1 MDDNTSA
8 DRIAIGPPSESPTSR
23 VRIAALALLLV
34 AGAATWSLTNGGD
47 PPQPAAAPSDNVL
60 RSTEPT
66 QRSTPEPAQ
75 SSRQGAMVTW
85 GVHGLAVV
93 KGRLAHTPREMA
105 ELPNLQFSPDGTQLY
120 YASATSHLVALD
132 HETGTEEDLGR
143 CPGDRCVAAV
153 SPDASRIAY
162 AVGGSLVVRGRAGLE
177 LTVALPE
184 ATLYGPTWSPQGDR
198 VGIAA
203 DDGLR
208 VVDADGAHLRTLLAT
223 KGPQTEFQTPAWS
236 PDGRSIAYVVSQPAR
251 TRDGGLTR
259 SRFSVVTVDAAT
271 GAARTLVTTGSCYC
285 SGQYAIGVAWS
296 PNGRRVGFVVP
307 GRLGVHT
314 VPATGGP
321 VTTVSKVLARSIL
334 AWQP

>member
-1 MDDNTSA
+1 MDDTTA
-8 DRIAIGPPSESPTSR
+8 TDRIDIGSSSARPVPR
-23 VRIAALALLLV
+23 VALAALALLAV
-34 AGAATWSLTNGGD
+34 AGATWSLVGAD
-47 PPQPAAAPSDNVL
+47 DSPQPAATPPSQQPSPSD
-60 RSTEPT
+60 EP
-66 QRSTPEPAQ
+66 SPEPAR

-85 GVHGLAVV
+85 GLHGLAVV
-93 KGRLAHTPREMA
+93 KGRLAHVPNEMA
-105 ELPNLQFSPDGTQLY
+105 EFPNLQFSPDGTQLY

-132 HETGTEEDLGR
+132 HATGTEQDLGR

-153 SPDASRIAY
+153 APDASRIAY
-162 AVGGSLVVRGRAGLE
+162 AVGGSLVVRGKAGLQH
-177 LTVALPE
+177 TVALPE

-198 VGIAA
+198 IALAA

-208 VVDADGAHLRTLLAT
+208 VVDADGAHLRTLLET
-223 KGPQTEFQTPAWS
+223 LDPQTEFQTPAWS
-236 PDGRSIAYVVSQPAR
+236 PDGRSIAYVVSRPAA
-251 TRDGGLTR
+251 TQDGTLAR

-296 PNGRRVGFVVP
+296 PNGRLVGFVVP

-321 VTTVSKVLARSIL
+321 VSTVSKGLARSML